1 MCSLNNDQK
10 KLLFDHTLGLADKY
24 EADQVEELI
33 ASNYEAAEIH
43 SNLKAVLSPLDTLK
57 PEPCPG
63 DLFQRTLWR
72 LKSNKGVNLRGEQK
86 GAGF

>member
-57 PEPCPG
+57 PEPCPAQHYEG
-63 DLFQRTLWR
+63 RNPPPLHQQLFCIRIC
-72 LKSNKGVNLRGEQK
+72 
-86 GAGF
+86 